1 MHGQVG
7 HFKELKS
14 KKENFAK
21 ELQSKDFQIK
31 QKLIEL
37 SKSKILVEKIKES
50 EESKVGQESRCYA
63 KKERFSV
70 ALILVLLAIV
80 LFLIEIFMLN
90 MF

>member
-21 ELQSKDFQIK
+21 ELQSKDLQIK

-37 SKSKILVEKIKES
+37 KKSKILVEKIKES
-50 EESKVGQESRCYA
+50 EESKVGQESRCHA

-70 ALILVLLAIV
+70 ALILILLAIV
-80 LFLIEIFMLN
+80 LFLIEIFMLH